1 MAVVTVAIP
10 VLNGARYL
18 DEVLTAVRGQQVDRE
33 VELLIWDSGSTDG
46 SLEIAERHGARIHR
60 IPRHEFSHGGT
71 RNRMAAMA
79 RGEHVAF
86 LTQDATPASP
96 RWLAALLEGFS
107 LADDVAAV
115 FGPHLA
121 RPDASHMIKCEMER
135 HFAAWGDGGRV
146 VDLQRLDRSPAG
158 LAAYRRFPGRFT
170 FLSDVN
176 CAVARWAL
184 ERVPYREV
192 PYAED
197 QLLGRE
203 LIEAGYAKVFHPDA
217 AVLHSHDFPPA
228 AFFRRYFD
236 EFRSLREVLDHVE
249 PAGVLRTQY
258 AIRGLVRADQRW
270 LTANGVH
277 GRALVRPLATSARHH
292 TIRMAGAI
300 VGSRADRL
308 QAGLRRRLSLEGRDS
323 FVPSAV
329 PASPLLPL
337 PAASGQPGRHVQADP
352 NWPWEFIRHHYPL
365 RPLALEPHH
374 GRRDGAMTVAWVVPP
389 WKVGSGGHTTIFR
402 LIDQLERR
410 GHRCA
415 IYLFDP
421 FGMDR
426 RTGHALREEIRTH
439 FVPIEA
445 EVFWGLEDWIGADLG
460 VATSWWTAWALR
472 DLPGAKEKAYL
483 VQDDEPQFY
492 ATSAESL
499 WAEETYRMGYRGIA
513 YTPWMADILERE
525 HGMQS
530 RWFECGT
537 DLAAYPF
544 GEQEREAGLIAVY
557 ARRET
562 DRRAV
567 DLALAGLATLVERR
581 PGVRVVL
588 FGSNV
593 IASAPI
599 PCTNLGVRPPAELA
613 ELYRRA
619 SAGVV
624 FSLTT
629 HSLVAQEMMASG
641 LPLVELNG
649 DNVTS
654 ALGATGGRAMLVDPR
669 PDAIADALGRILDEP
684 DEAAAMARRARAFV
698 EGLTWEHAGDQVE
711 AALHA
716 FLATPTHRAQP
727 ASAQGA
733 AAPRD
738 HNADSAGAPAQ
749 QPAAQAGDEQHAAAE
764 GSGRRR
770 A

>member
-10 VLNGARYL
+10 VLDGARYL
-18 DEVLTAVRGQQVDRE
+18 DEVLTAVRGQEVDRE

-96 RWLAALLEGFS
+96 RWLAALLDGFA

-135 HFAAWGDGGRV
+135 HFAVWGDGGQE

-158 LAAYRRFPGRFT
+158 LAEYRRFPGRFT

-184 ERVPYREV
+184 ERVPSRVV

-203 LIEAGYAKVFHPDA
+203 LIEAGYAKVYAPDA
-217 AVLHSHDFPPA
+217 AVLHSHDYPPG

-249 PAGVLRTQY
+249 PAGLLRTQY

-270 LTANGVH
+270 LSAHGVR
-277 GRALVRPLATSARHH
+277 GRALVRPLAVSTRHH
-292 TIRMAGAI
+292 ALRMAGAI

-308 QAGLRRRLSLEGRDS
+308 PSGVRRRLSLEGRDS
-323 FVPSAV
+323 FMPSDV

-337 PAASGQPGRHVQADP
+337 PAASGQEGKHVQADA
-352 NWPWEFIRHHYPL
+352 NWPWEFIRRHYPL
-365 RPLALEPHH
+365 RPLALEPHV
-374 GRRDGAMTVAWVVPP
+374 GRGEGPMTLAWVVPP

-415 IYLFDP
+415 IYVFDP
-421 FGMDR
+421 FGQDKR
-426 RTGHALREEIRTH
+426 PGRALREEIRTR
-439 FVPIEA
+439 FVEIEA
-445 EVFWGLEDWIGADLG
+445 EVFWGLDGWIGADIG
-460 VATSWWTAWALR
+460 VATSWWTAWAMR
-472 DLPGAKEKAYL
+472 DLPATKEKAYL

-492 ATSAESL
+492 PTSAESL

-525 HGMQS
+525 HGMES

-537 DLAAYPF
+537 DLATYPF
-544 GEQEREAGLIAVY
+544 GEGQREPGLVAVY

-567 DLALAGLATLVERR
+567 DLALAGLATLIERR
-581 PGVRVVL
+581 PGVRVIL

-593 IASAPI
+593 VLSAAI

-649 DNVTS
+649 NNVSS
-654 ALGATGGRAMLVDPR
+654 ALGASGERAMLVDPR
-669 PDAIADALGRILDEP
+669 PDAIADALERILDEP
-684 DEAAAMARRARAFV
+684 GEAAAMARRARAFV
-698 EGLTWEHAGDQVE
+698 EDFTWERAGDQVE
-711 AALHA
+711 AALRA
-716 FLATPTHRAQP
+716 FLATPTHVAPGAQRSP
-727 ASAQGA
+727 AEAS
-733 AAPRD
+733 
-738 HNADSAGAPAQ
+738 ST
-749 QPAAQAGDEQHAAAE
+749 
-764 GSGRRR
+764 
-770 A
+770 